1 MEGMSNPAI
10 QPISEI
16 LLFEVLSELY
26 AYRASKWINVDNRD
40 HRLRTLNEGIN
51 QRNLKIWADVADKIC
66 FGRT

>member
-10 QPISEI
+10 QPISEN

-51 QRNLKIWADVADKIC
+51 QRNLKIWADVADKLC
-66 FGRT
+66 FSRT